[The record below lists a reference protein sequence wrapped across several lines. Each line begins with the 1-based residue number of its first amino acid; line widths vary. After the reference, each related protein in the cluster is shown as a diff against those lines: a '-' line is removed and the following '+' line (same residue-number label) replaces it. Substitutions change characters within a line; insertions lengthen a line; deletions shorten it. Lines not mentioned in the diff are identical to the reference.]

1 VRLLP
6 PSRREAKEG
15 KRREG
20 DERAVVGGWK
30 LLLEEEEAGD
40 EKEGMDGIGLILL
53 PGTTMKASL
62 PPMRLIT
69 SSMQTKAIEQPW
81 RRCRRMLHSS
91 LL

>member
-1 VRLLP
+1 MVRLLP
-6 PSRREAKEG
+6 PSRREAKDGEC
-15 KRREG
+15 REG
-20 DERAVVGGWK
+20 DKRAVVGGWK

-53 PGTTMKASL
+53 PGTIKASL
-62 PPMRLIT
+62 PPKRLIT

-81 RRCRRMLHSS
+81 RRCRRMLQSS